1 MMRTATRLDS
11 TSIGDPA
18 RFLALGDLKARL
30 DALAPAPADAGH
42 VTLLVRRGRGGL
54 RELPA
59 RLELSADGGVEGDAW
74 GRKVGRNPQMQIAV
88 MQAGVATLVANGQ
101 PLGLFGDSLF
111 LDLDLSAGN
120 LPAGSRL
127 RVGGALLEVTP
138 EPHDGC
144 RKFQAR
150 FGPDALRF
158 VSAKELRHRNL
169 RGIYVRVVEPGG
181 VRSGDSVT
189 VLAREA
195 K

>member
-1 MMRTATRLDS
+1 MTLTATRPDS
-11 TSIGDPA
+11 TSVGDPA
-18 RFLALGDLKARL
+18 RFLALGELQSRL
-30 DALAPAPADAGH
+30 DALAPAPADMGR

-59 RLELSADGGVEGDAW
+59 RLELAVDLGVEGDAW
-74 GRKVGRNPQMQIAV
+74 GRKAERNPQMQIAV
-88 MQAGVATLVANGQ
+88 MQSGVAALVANGQ
-101 PLGLFGDSLF
+101 PLALFGDSLF
-111 LDLDLSAGN
+111 LDLDLSTGN
-120 LPAGSRL
+120 LPTGSRL
-127 RVGGALLEVTP
+127 RVGAALLEVTP
-138 EPHDGC
+138 EPHNGC

-169 RGIYVRVVEPGG
+169 RGIYMRVVEAGG
-181 VRSGDSVT
+181 VRSGDQVT

>member
-1 MMRTATRLDS
+1 MTLTTTRMDS
-11 TSIGDPA
+11 TSTGDPT
-18 RFLALGDLKARL
+18 RFLGLGQLKSGL
-30 DALAPAPADAGH
+30 DAMAPPPADAGH
-42 VTLLVRRGRGGL
+42 VTLLVRRGSGGL

-59 RLELSADGGVEGDAW
+59 RLELAVDLGVEGDAW
-74 GRKVGRNPQMQIAV
+74 GRKAERNPQMQIAV
-88 MQAGVATLVANGQ
+88 MHSGVAALVANGQ
-101 PLGLFGDSLF
+101 SLALFGDSLF
-111 LDLDLSAGN
+111 LDLDLSTDN

-127 RVGGALLEVTP
+127 RVGTALLEVTP
-138 EPHDGC
+138 EPHNGC

-169 RGIYVRVVEPGG
+169 RGIYMRVVEPGG
-181 VRSGDSVT
+181 VRTGDRVT